1 LSDATQSLVH
11 LGDITMP
18 PYAALMLVDVDEE
31 AKAF

>member
-1 LSDATQSLVH
+1 
-11 LGDITMP
+11 MP